1 MIHWG
6 RGHLG
11 AIAINFLLI
20 LSGYFCIKTFLM
32 VENVSIGVRPFRKI
46 LIREVA
52 RIRSILIIVDRQW
65 FIDRVR
71 ALLPED

>member
-1 MIHWG
+1 
-6 RGHLG
+6 
-11 AIAINFLLI
+11 
-20 LSGYFCIKTFLM
+20 M